1 MEKKEL
7 IGSFFKFLENKEDRE
22 IRLQAQFTFT
32 PDDINWEGLAYN
44 LTDLNLIKDTDNMS
58 NIVWDKLD
66 QSSFDVLNWVIQNS
80 PDNVD
85 MTKIDINQSGI
96 IGLLA
101 KKDIDIPWG
110 KVIIDDYVDAMNA
123 YRYGKEFI
131 DWDNQ
136 IDYTSATALK
146 FFAFK
151 DPDILDVNKIDASIP
166 GMDKII
172 EKLKK

>member
-1 MEKKEL
+1 
-7 IGSFFKFLENKEDRE
+7 
-22 IRLQAQFTFT
+22 
-32 PDDINWEGLAYN
+32 
-44 LTDLNLIKDTDNMS
+44 
-58 NIVWDKLD
+58 
-66 QSSFDVLNWVIQNS
+66 
-80 PDNVD
+80 
-85 MTKIDINQSGI
+85 MTKVDINQSGI